1 MKAIIV
7 DDEIAA
13 LENLKLKL
21 NQYCPEI
28 EIIALCKSPKEGL
41 KEIMAN
47 DIDVLFLD
55 IEMPWMNG
63 FELLDCLGDQI
74 NFEVV
79 FVTAYDQYAIRAF
92 KVKAIDYLLKPV
104 DKDDLMA
111 TCMRLKE
118 QTNKMSAEKFN
129 NLKGELNMTTS
140 SKKIVLSTAEGMEI
154 VEQID
159 ILFCKADSNYTEVH
173 MKGNKKVLLS
183 KTLSAV
189 EDLLDESQFLR
200 VHKSYTI
207 NLIAI
212 KKYVHNDG
220 GEVVLLDNSVIPVS
234 RRRKE
239 DLMKA
244 LDQL

>member
-28 EIIALCKSPKEGL
+28 EIVALCDSPKEGL
-41 KEIMAN
+41 KKIMAN
-47 DIDVLFLD
+47 EIDVLFLD

-63 FELLDCLGDQI
+63 FELLECFGNTID
-74 NFEVV
+74 FEVV

-104 DKDDLMA
+104 DKDDLIA
-111 TCMRLKE
+111 TYHRLQAQKNLMTAERFNELKE
-118 QTNKMSAEKFN
+118 
-129 NLKGELNMTTS
+129 ELNINPS
-140 SKKIVLSTAEGMEI
+140 NKKIVLSTAEGMEI
-154 VEQID
+154 VEQNK

-183 KTLSAV
+183 KTLATV
-189 EDLLDESQFLR
+189 EELLDQKQFLR

-207 NLIAI
+207 NLKAI
-212 KKYVHNDG
+212 KRYVHSDG
-220 GEVVLLDNSVIPVS
+220 GELILKDNTTIPVS
-234 RRRKE
+234 RRKKD

-244 LDQL
+244 LENL